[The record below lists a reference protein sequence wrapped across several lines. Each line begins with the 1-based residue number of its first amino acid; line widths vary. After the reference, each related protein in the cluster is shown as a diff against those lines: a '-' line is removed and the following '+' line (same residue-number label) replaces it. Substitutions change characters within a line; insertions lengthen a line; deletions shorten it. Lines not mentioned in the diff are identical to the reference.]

1 VRAYIIRR
9 LLLIIPTVFVVSV
22 MVFLSIRLVPG
33 DVIDQMVMQ
42 HGGGG
47 SVPSVSDIEVNP
59 EAIRHALGLDVPFH
73 VQYVRWIRDIL
84 LHGNLGTSL
93 WTQATVIEELV
104 NRIPVTFQLGLLA
117 FIIAQLIAI
126 PVGVVSAIR
135 QDTAMDYITRTF
147 AIIGLATPN
156 FWLATMVMVYPSVW
170 WNWSPRMQYVSFTDD
185 PLGNL
190 GMLLIPAVILG
201 TAMAGAT
208 MRYTRTMMLE
218 VLRQDYVRTA
228 WAKGLRE
235 RVVVTRHALKNAL
248 VPVVTILV
256 GQLTVMIGGSVIMEQ
271 IFNLPGMGR
280 LLLDTLVKRDYPMV
294 SGLNLVYA
302 LVGLSLILVT
312 DLSYAYL
319 DPRIRYR

>member
-1 VRAYIIRR
+1 MRAYIIRR

-22 MVFLSIRLVPG
+22 IVFVSIRLVPG

-47 SVPSVSDIEVNP
+47 SVPSASGIEVNP

-73 VQYVRWIRDIL
+73 VQYARWIRDIF

-93 WTQATVIEELV
+93 WTQTKVTEELA
-104 NRIPVTFQLGLLA
+104 NRIPVTFELGLLS
-117 FIIAQLIAI
+117 FIIAQIIAI
-126 PVGVVSAIR
+126 PVGIFSAIR
-135 QDTAMDYITRTF
+135 QDTILDYVSRTL
-147 AIIGLATPN
+147 AILGLATPN
-156 FWLATMVMVYPSVW
+156 FWLATMVMVYPAVW
-170 WNWSPRMQYVSFTDD
+170 WNWSPRMEYVSFTND
-185 PLGNL
+185 PLANL

-228 WAKGLRE
+228 WAKGLKE
-235 RVVVTRHALKNAL
+235 RVVVTRHAFKNAL
-248 VPVVTILV
+248 IPVITILI
-256 GQLTVMIGGSVIMEQ
+256 GQLTVLIGGSVIMEQ

-280 LLLDTLVKRDYPMV
+280 LLLDVLVKRDYPMV
-294 SGLNLVYA
+294 SGLNLVFA
-302 LVGLSLILVT
+302 LIGLSLILIT

>member
-1 VRAYIIRR
+1 MRAYIIRR
-9 LLLIIPTVFVVSV
+9 LLLLIPTIFIVSIIVFI
-22 MVFLSIRLVPG
+22 SIRLVPG

-73 VQYVRWIRDIL
+73 IQYARWIGDIFM
-84 LHGNLGTSL
+84 HGNFGTSL
-93 WTQATVIEELV
+93 WTQSTVVEELV
-104 NRIPVTFQLGLLA
+104 HRLPVTFELGIIA
-117 FIIAQLIAI
+117 FIIAQVIAI
-126 PVGVVSAIR
+126 PVGIISAIR
-135 QDTAMDYITRTF
+135 QDTILDYIARTF

-156 FWLATMVMVYPSVW
+156 FWIATMVMVYPAIW
-170 WNWSPRMQYVSFTDD
+170 WNWSPRMQYIPFTED
-185 PLGNL
+185 PLANL
-190 GMLLIPAVILG
+190 GMVIIPAVILG

-248 VPVVTILV
+248 IPVVTIMI
-256 GQLTVMIGGSVIMEQ
+256 GQLTVLIGGSVIMEQ

-280 LLLDTLVKRDYPMV
+280 LLLDVLVRRDYPMV
-294 SGLNLVYA
+294 SGLNLIYA
-302 LVGLSLILVT
+302 AIGLSLILIT